1 MQKTN
6 TIQRGSRDQNLNWVW
21 SPISMSE
28 VALTAYRLWGDTSV
42 TNLTVNDVEQLA
54 NSLQAQP
61 NIADDDADVVDSLS
75 AFETS
80 LNEALA
86 ILGKALYEMDK

>member
-6 TIQRGSRDQNLNWVW
+6 AIQRGDRDHTLGWVW
-21 SPISMSE
+21 SPVAMSE

-42 TNLTVNDVEQLA
+42 TNLTVHDVEALA
-54 NSLQAQP
+54 HSLQAQP

-86 ILGKALYEMDK
+86 ILGNALYEMDK